1 MALGGTSMK
10 FRKGDKVEFIWSGK
24 LKQGVVTEIEETK
37 NAISYQIKYSGDM
50 GMTWLDERDLLSPDP
65 VLKVPQFVADWLNH
79 CKQREY
85 DLACLLDYGN
95 AGIPD
100 EMYEWLIS
108 SADNQGLLAR
118 AWLDGYEVE
127 KEPLYYVRLPFA
139 SRSTDFEKETTY
151 TYIIVN
157 ITTDEMQPST
167 SNRNYGSWKAALT
180 ESEIKAMP
188 EGDIYWQ
195 FAVLVDEADGEDNE

>member
-1 MALGGTSMK
+1 MRFK
-10 FRKGDKVEFIWSGK
+10 EGDKVQFIENNELIIG
-24 LKQGVVTEIEETK
+24 T
-37 NAISYQIKYSGDM
+37 IKRVNNDVGWVD
-50 GMTWLDERDLLSPDP
+50 
-65 VLKVPQFVADWLNH
+65 LKVSDLSWFFRKFEDVVKVKEPELIAVPRFAADWIKH

-85 DLACLLDYGN
+85 DLACLLDYEDSDMS
-95 AGIPD
+95 A

-108 SADNQGLLAR
+108 SADNQELLAR

-157 ITTDEMQPST
+157 ITTEEMQPSI
-167 SNRNYGSWKAALT
+167 SNRNYGSWKAELT
-180 ESEIKAMP
+180 EAQIKGMP
-188 EGDIYWQ
+188 GGDLYWQ
-195 FAVLVDEADGEDNE
+195 FAVLVEEAE

>member
-1 MALGGTSMK
+1 MRFK
-10 FRKGDKVEFIWSGK
+10 EGDKVQFIENNELIIG
-24 LKQGVVTEIEETK
+24 T
-37 NAISYQIKYSGDM
+37 IKRVNNDVGWVY
-50 GMTWLDERDLLSPDP
+50 
-65 VLKVPQFVADWLNH
+65 LKVSDLSWFFRKFEDVVKVKEPELIAVPRFAADWIKH

-85 DLACLLDYGN
+85 DLACLLDYEDSDMS
-95 AGIPD
+95 A

-108 SADNQGLLAR
+108 SADNQELLAR

-157 ITTDEMQPST
+157 ITTDEMQPSI
-167 SNRNYGSWKAALT
+167 SNRNYGSWKAELT
-180 ESEIKAMP
+180 EAQIKGMP
-188 EGDIYWQ
+188 GGDLYWQ
-195 FAVLVDEADGEDNE
+195 FAVLAEEAEGEA

>member
-1 MALGGTSMK
+1 MRFK
-10 FRKGDKVEFIWSGK
+10 EGDKVQFIENNELIIG
-24 LKQGVVTEIEETK
+24 T
-37 NAISYQIKYSGDM
+37 IKRVNNDVGWVD
-50 GMTWLDERDLLSPDP
+50 
-65 VLKVPQFVADWLNH
+65 LKVSDLSWFFRKFEDVVKVKEPELIAVPRFAADWIKH

-85 DLACLLDYGN
+85 DLACLLDYEDSDMS
-95 AGIPD
+95 A

-108 SADNQGLLAR
+108 SADNQELLAR

-157 ITTDEMQPST
+157 ITTDEMQPSI
-167 SNRNYGSWKAALT
+167 SNRNYGSWKAELT
-180 ESEIKAMP
+180 EAQIKGMP
-188 EGDIYWQ
+188 GGDIYWQ
-195 FAVLVDEADGEDNE
+195 FAILVDEVAE

>member
-1 MALGGTSMK
+1 K
-10 FRKGDKVEFIWSGK
+10 EGDKVQFIENNELIIG
-24 LKQGVVTEIEETK
+24 T
-37 NAISYQIKYSGDM
+37 IKRVNNDVGWVD
-50 GMTWLDERDLLSPDP
+50 
-65 VLKVPQFVADWLNH
+65 LKVSDLSWFFRKFEDVVKVKEPELIAVPRFAADWIKH

-85 DLACLLDYGN
+85 DLACLLDYEDSDMS
-95 AGIPD
+95 A

-108 SADNQGLLAR
+108 SADNQELLAR

-157 ITTDEMQPST
+157 ITTDEMQPSI
-167 SNRNYGSWKAALT
+167 SNRNYGSWKAELT
-180 ESEIKAMP
+180 EAQIKGMP
-188 EGDIYWQ
+188 GGDIYWQ
-195 FAVLVDEADGEDNE
+195 FAILVDEVAE

>member
-1 MALGGTSMK
+1 MRFK
-10 FRKGDKVEFIWSGK
+10 EGDKVQFIENNELIIG
-24 LKQGVVTEIEETK
+24 T
-37 NAISYQIKYSGDM
+37 IKRVNNDVGWVD
-50 GMTWLDERDLLSPDP
+50 
-65 VLKVPQFVADWLNH
+65 LKVSDLSWFFRKFEDVVKVKEPELIAVPRFAADWIKH

-85 DLACLLDYGN
+85 DLACLLDYEDSDMS
-95 AGIPD
+95 A

-108 SADNQGLLAR
+108 SADNQELLAR

-157 ITTDEMQPST
+157 ITTDEMQPSI
-167 SNRNYGSWKAALT
+167 SNRNYGSWKAELT
-180 ESEIKAMP
+180 EAQIKGMP
-188 EGDIYWQ
+188 GGDLYWQ
-195 FAVLVDEADGEDNE
+195 FAVLVEEAEA

>member
-1 MALGGTSMK
+1 MRFK
-10 FRKGDKVEFIWSGK
+10 EGDKVQFIENNELIIG
-24 LKQGVVTEIEETK
+24 T
-37 NAISYQIKYSGDM
+37 IKRVNNDVGWVD
-50 GMTWLDERDLLSPDP
+50 
-65 VLKVPQFVADWLNH
+65 LKVSDLSWFFRKFEDVVKVKEPELIAVPRFAADWIKH

-85 DLACLLDYGN
+85 DLACLLDYEDSDMS
-95 AGIPD
+95 A

-108 SADNQGLLAR
+108 SADNQELLAR

-157 ITTDEMQPST
+157 ITTEEMQPSI
-167 SNRNYGSWKAALT
+167 SNRNYGSWKAELT
-180 ESEIKAMP
+180 EAQIKGMP
-188 EGDIYWQ
+188 GGDLYWQ
-195 FAVLVDEADGEDNE
+195 FAVLVEEAESEA

>member
-1 MALGGTSMK
+1 MRFK
-10 FRKGDKVEFIWSGK
+10 EGDKVQFIANNELIIG
-24 LKQGVVTEIEETK
+24 T
-37 NAISYQIKYSGDM
+37 IKRVNNDVGLVD
-50 GMTWLDERDLLSPDP
+50 
-65 VLKVPQFVADWLNH
+65 LKVSDLSWFFRKLEDVVKVKEPELIAVPRFAADWINH
-79 CKQREY
+79 CKRREY
-85 DLACLLDYGN
+85 DLSCLLDYEDSDMS
-95 AGIPD
+95 A
-100 EMYEWLIS
+100 EMNDWLS
-108 SADNQGLLAR
+108 SEDSNQELLVR
-118 AWLDGYEVE
+118 AWLGGYEVE

-188 EGDIYWQ
+188 GGDIYWQ
-195 FAVLVDEADGEDNE
+195 FAVLVEEVEERA